1 MLELLKGEDILTVCI
16 FPGTFNPIHK
26 GHLKMAE
33 FALDKYNFDKIIF
46 IPAYLPPHKEIDK
59 KLAQHRFE
67 MVKLA
72 ISNNPKFEISDIEY
86 QSEGK
91 SYSLI
96 TVQKIIEQYNIKD
109 RLNFIIGTDAFAK
122 IDTWSKAEE
131 LKKLVHF
138 IVFPRRNNSIEH
150 IKGWNYEL
158 CDMDFVD
165 ISSTEIRNG
174 ENNAIIDVEGY
185 IKQNDLY

>member
-1 MLELLKGEDILTVCI
+1 MSICI
-16 FPGTFNPIHK
+16 FPGTFNPIHE

-33 FALDKYNFDKIIF
+33 FTLDKYNFDKIIF

-59 KLAQHRFE
+59 ELAQHRFE

-72 ISNNPKFEISDIEY
+72 IANNPRFEISDIEY

-122 IDTWSKAEE
+122 IDSWYKAEE

-138 IVFPRRNNSIEH
+138 IVFPRRGESVDNI
-150 IKGWNYEL
+150 IDWDYEL